1 MTDYILFVI
10 QPGCFQSRIMFVPA
24 NEYFSVTE
32 RKNEYDLLKKHSLK
46 NYKISIDD
54 TEYVIDNLLIHNLVD
69 GPMNGK
75 IYEKTEYTE
84 ICSKLE
90 SYADG
95 MDDGCYFDINDKIW
109 YNKAKI
115 LHNTGFNHIKNYAKY
130 KNITKL
136 KKKSV
141 NIVDSFLVLDA
152 INGVFELAP
161 YDTYEEMLD
170 DDY

>member
-10 QPGCFQSRIMFVPA
+10 QPANFQSRIMFVPID
-24 NEYFSVTE
+24 EYLSVIR
-32 RKNEYDLLKKHSLK
+32 RKNDYDLLKQHSLK
-46 NYKISIDD
+46 NHKISIND
-54 TEYVIDNLLIHNLVD
+54 TDYIIDNLLIINLVD

-75 IYEKTEYTE
+75 MYEKTEYSD

-95 MDDGCYFDINDKIW
+95 MDDDCYFDMDDKIW
-109 YNKAKI
+109 YDKSKI

-141 NIVDSFLVLDA
+141 NIIDSFLVLEATDGIIA
-152 INGVFELAP
+152 CSP

-170 DDY
+170 DYY